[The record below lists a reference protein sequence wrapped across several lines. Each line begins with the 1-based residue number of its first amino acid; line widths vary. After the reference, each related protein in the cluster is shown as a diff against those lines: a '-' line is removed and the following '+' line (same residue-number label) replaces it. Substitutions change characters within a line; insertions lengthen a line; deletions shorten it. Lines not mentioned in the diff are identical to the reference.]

1 MNIALFGGSFDP
13 PHIGHKMI
21 VKQALSQLDI
31 DQLIVMPTFLNPF
44 KSKSHFSSKQRLL
57 LTKELFDEFDNVIVS
72 NYEIQEAKKVST
84 IQTVSMLYKKYNI
97 SKIYLIIGADNL
109 AKLHLWDSF
118 DKLSKL
124 VEFIVATR
132 DNISISNNFKI
143 LNIQCNISSSKIRE
157 SLDIIEK

>member
-57 LTKELFDEFDNVIVS
+57 LAKELF
-72 NYEIQEAKKVST
+72 
-84 IQTVSMLYKKYNI
+84 
-97 SKIYLIIGADNL
+97 
-109 AKLHLWDSF
+109 
-118 DKLSKL
+118 
-124 VEFIVATR
+124 
-132 DNISISNNFKI
+132 
-143 LNIQCNISSSKIRE
+143 
-157 SLDIIEK
+157 